1 MNLGGAL
8 FMALF
13 LGCRKPEVLA
23 SEPKPL
29 SLHVQLPESWIATP
43 VPSGLEAGPEGK
55 VVMSMVT
62 SAAKLPEVASLL
74 EALEREKVKVTLSE
88 SLGTFV
94 GAQYLVPKNGTEVQ
108 AFVAFKQVGSRTVRC
123 ASGAAS
129 GSDEVVLGYEVCRSL
144 TAQ

>member
-1 MNLGGAL
+1 MKLGGAL
-8 FMALF
+8 FMALL
-13 LGCRKPEVLA
+13 LGCPKPEVST

-43 VPSGLEAGPEGK
+43 VPSGLEAGPEGR

-62 SAAKLPEVASLL
+62 SSEKLPDVASLL
-74 EALEREKVKVTLSE
+74 EALDREKVRVTLIE
-88 SLGTFV
+88 SLDTFV
-94 GAQYLVPKNGTEVQ
+94 GAQYLVPKNRTEVQ
-108 AFVAFKQVGSRTVRC
+108 AFVAFKQVNTRTVRC